1 MDTGIL
7 IVAIVWILLTFFIF
21 KLAKSKNRQPLG
33 WILVSIITSP
43 VLILIILAIMPNL
56 KSEKKT
62 RKKRKKNLPK
72 INRTPLVSIKVPN
85 IVYQYNQTLKTQ
97 YN

>member
-72 INRTPLVSIKVPN
+72 INRTPPQK
-85 IVYQYNQTLKTQ
+85 
-97 YN
+97 

>member
-1 MDTGIL
+1 MDTDIL

-72 INRTPLVSIKVPN
+72 INRTPPK
-85 IVYQYNQTLKTQ
+85 KF
-97 YN
+97 